1 MRHTS
6 DTYRA
11 DTYRAERTYPYLHII
26 LTATSALSYDMSISV
41 YSITEF
47 RTSESSTDNLCMYRV
62 ISVELLM

>member
-26 LTATSALSYDMSISV
+26 LTATSALSYDMII
-41 YSITEF
+41 YITEF
-47 RTSESSTDNLCMYRV
+47 TTSESSTDNLCMYRV